1 MDKFNKLIK
10 NMNRTALTSNYT
22 TNSIDS
28 EANKFMDSN
37 TKLTESNYS
46 NKIRSLNGEK
56 TFEKRNM
63 KNLAYK
69 SKNNL
74 KINIK
79 NLSNTAYDGFY
90 HNKKSKCV
98 YTLPT
103 IDI

>member
-10 NMNRTALTSNYT
+10 NMNRTTLTSNYT

-56 TFEKRNM
+56 TFGKRNM

-79 NLSNTAYDGFY
+79 NLSNTDYDGFY